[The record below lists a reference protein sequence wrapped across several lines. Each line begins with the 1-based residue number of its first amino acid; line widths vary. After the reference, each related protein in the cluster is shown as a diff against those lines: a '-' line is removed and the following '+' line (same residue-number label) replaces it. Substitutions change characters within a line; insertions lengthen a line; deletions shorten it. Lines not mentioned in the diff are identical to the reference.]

1 MRVNSD
7 GRLGVV
13 VGLELSWISL
23 GSNVL
28 VVDIF
33 KNEMRRMRCRVS
45 CFCINGIRGNTAI
58 GYKCDI
64 VLKLLQK

>member
-33 KNEMRRMRCRVS
+33 KNEMRRIRCRVS
-45 CFCINGIRGNTAI
+45 CFCVDEIRGNITI
-58 GYKCDI
+58 GFK
-64 VLKLLQK
+64 